1 MLSGLDN
8 RICIPLECQAKY
20 FLSEPNS
27 VAEKGPTFNIEAGRQ
42 CYWQLVILSILHLR
56 HVADIMVTV
65 TASEQDPIFCPRA
78 QGKTFEVNGCSRRS
92 KHWLYNNDHYI
103 YNGGWP
109 PAYLPFFLPLSVFLI
124 LLFFACKGMK
134 RKKWTETHFTC
145 LLCTFLK
152 FNLARLKRKIPDN
165 SQGQS
170 RFNNQIKSLFTSLTA
185 HRKVVRTLET
195 YLQGGIN
202 RFSL

>member
-1 MLSGLDN
+1 
-8 RICIPLECQAKY
+8 
-20 FLSEPNS
+20 
-27 VAEKGPTFNIEAGRQ
+27 
-42 CYWQLVILSILHLR
+42 
-56 HVADIMVTV
+56 MVTV
-65 TASEQDPIFCPRA
+65 TASEQDSIFCPRT
-78 QGKTFEVNGCSRRS
+78 QGKTFEVNGCCRRS

-109 PAYLPFFLPLSVFLI
+109 PAYLPFFLHPYVFLI
-124 LLFFACKGMK
+124 LLFFACKVMK

-170 RFNNQIKSLFTSLTA
+170 RFNNQIKTLFTSLTA

-195 YLQGGIN
+195 YLQGGIHIDLVCKVVSELQSCMWTTASYYN
-202 RFSL
+202 LFAGGFN